1 MRSHMLPLVG
11 RKMHGD
17 TTGYGC
23 IVQYVVGFINSHVEN
38 FGRYEMDADGFYLVG
53 RKLLSEVM

>member
-1 MRSHMLPLVG
+1 MRLHMLPLVG
-11 RKMHGD
+11 RNMHGD

-38 FGRYEMDADGFYLVG
+38 FGLYEMQMVLFSW
-53 RKLLSEVM
+53 KKTTF